1 MAKLILKAP
10 YYKPGHRT
18 ESGKSRGG
26 YAEYIATREGVEI
39 LRGGMLGYIGERQG
53 SHGLFSD
60 EGVKINLSAVSREI
74 DEHPGNV
81 WGIIISL
88 KREDA
93 ERLGYNSAEQWM
105 NLLRSHRNDI
115 AKEMQILPSNLRWY
129 AAYHNKEKNPHVHV
143 MVWSKE
149 PREPFL
155 SREGIHNLKQ
165 TFATDIFRQ
174 ELTSI
179 YKKQTEVRDDLKEK
193 YKNIIAKVV
202 AEIKNGD
209 HAVSPELVM
218 KMQLLSEKLEKHKG
232 KKVYGYLPKETK
244 TLVNEIVKM
253 LGYDPQLSQLYDAWY
268 GYKCET
274 VRTYTDTMPDKI
286 PIEENEEFKSIR
298 NAVVSAVRDIHTPPD
313 QPDYEVDHDYP
324 YLADKQNDFEFL
336 YRNVDQNHA
345 DKTKEHISFYRLGRY
360 YLENTDDIENAEY
373 WLRMAADNGNSLS
386 AYLIYKAYRDGKFD
400 ETPSD
405 KMKYLR
411 MAVDAKFGYAEY
423 EYAKYLRDKSPED
436 AKEYLRRAAE
446 HGCHQ
451 AEYAYGKILF
461 EEGNREEARA
471 WFERSAVEDEWTQT
485 RVGLLLYYQYEDYE
499 ASKEYMHRAADAGY
513 EPAKE
518 AIRAINNNLNAQI
531 IIGVCD
537 LFYYASNIIDDRA
550 EDMYAKEHQV
560 NYHGIDKK
568 QRREMRAKKHAQG
581 HTMSW

>member
-1 MAKLILKAP
+1 MAKLIFKAP

-53 SHGLFSD
+53 SNGLFSD
-60 EGVKINLSAVSREI
+60 EGEKINLSAVSREI

-81 WGIIISL
+81 WGMIISL

-93 ERLGYNSAEQWM
+93 ERLGYNSVEQWI
-105 NLLRSHRNDI
+105 NLLRSRRNDI
-115 AKEMQILPSNLRWY
+115 AKEMHILPSNLRWY
-129 AAYHNKEKNPHVHV
+129 AAYHNKETNPHVHI

-165 TFATDIFRQ
+165 TFASDIFRQ

-179 YKKQTEVRDDLKEK
+179 YKKQTEVRDDLKGK
-193 YKNIIAKVV
+193 YKSTIAKVV
-202 AEIKNGD
+202 AKIKNGD
-209 HAVSPELVM
+209 HAVPPELVM
-218 KMQLLSEKLEKHKG
+218 KMQLLSEKLQKHKG
-232 KKVYGYLPKETK
+232 KKVYGYLPKDTK
-244 TLVNEIVKM
+244 TLVNEIVKI
-253 LGYDPQLSQLYDAWY
+253 LGNDPQLSELYDAWY

-274 VRTYTDTMPDKI
+274 VRTYTDIMPDKI

-298 NAVVSAVRDIHTPPD
+298 NAVVSAVRDIHTPPE
-313 QPDYEVDHDYP
+313 QPDYAVEYDYQK
-324 YLADKQNDFEFL
+324 LKEHKDDFDYL
-336 YRNVDQNHA
+336 YRYANAYD
-345 DKTKEHISFYRLGRY
+345 DPIGYYRLGRY
-360 YLENTDDIENAEY
+360 YLKQTDDMENAEW

-386 AYLIYKAYRDGKFD
+386 AYLVYKAYRDRKFD
-400 ETPSD
+400 EKPSEM
-405 KMKYLR
+405 MKYLR
-411 MAVDAKFGYAEY
+411 MAADMKFGFAEY
-423 EYAKYLRDKSPED
+423 EYAKYLKDKFPEE
-436 AKEYLRRAAE
+436 AKTYFKRAAE

-451 AEYAYGKILF
+451 AEYAYGKMLF
-461 EEGNREEARA
+461 EEGNREEARV
-471 WFERSAVEDEWTQT
+471 WFERTTVDEDPWTQT
-485 RVGLLLYYQYEDYE
+485 RVGLLLYYEYEDYD
-499 ASKEYMHRAADAGY
+499 AGWEYMHKAADQGY

-531 IIGVCD
+531 VIGVCD

-568 QRREMRAKKHAQG
+568 QRREIRAKKQAQG
-581 HTMSW
+581 HSLTW

>member
-1 MAKLILKAP
+1 MAKLIFKAP

-53 SHGLFSD
+53 SNGLFSD
-60 EGVKINLSAVSREI
+60 EGEKINLSAVSREI

-81 WGIIISL
+81 WGMIISL

-93 ERLGYNSAEQWM
+93 ERLGYNSAEQWI

-115 AKEMQILPSNLRWY
+115 AKEMHILPSNLRWY
-129 AAYHNKEKNPHVHV
+129 AAYHNKETNPHVHI

-165 TFATDIFRQ
+165 TFALDIFRQ

-209 HAVSPELVM
+209 HAVAPELVM

-244 TLVNEIVKM
+244 ALVNEIVKM
-253 LGYDPQLSQLYDAWY
+253 LGSDPQLSELYDAWY

-274 VRTYTDTMPDKI
+274 VRTYTDIMPDKI

-298 NAVVSAVRDIHTPPD
+298 NAVVSAVRDIHTPPE
-313 QPDYEVDHDYP
+313 QPDYEVEYDYQK
-324 YLADKQNDFEFL
+324 LKEHKDDFDYL
-336 YRNVDQNHA
+336 YRYANAYDDQ
-345 DKTKEHISFYRLGRY
+345 IGYYRLGRY
-360 YLENTDDIENAEY
+360 YLEQTDDMENAEW

-386 AYLIYKAYRDGKFD
+386 AYLVYKAYRDRKFD
-400 ETPSD
+400 EKPSEM
-405 KMKYLR
+405 MKYLR
-411 MAVDAKFGYAEY
+411 MAADMKFGFAEY
-423 EYAKYLRDKSPED
+423 EYAKYLKDKFPEE
-436 AKEYLRRAAE
+436 AKTYFKRAAE

-451 AEYAYGKILF
+451 AEYAYGKMLF
-461 EEGNREEARA
+461 EEGNREEARV
-471 WFERSAVEDEWTQT
+471 WFERTTVDEDPWTQT
-485 RVGLLLYYQYEDYE
+485 RVGLLLYYEYEDYD
-499 ASKEYMHRAADAGY
+499 AGWEYMHKAADQGY

-531 IIGVCD
+531 VIGVCD

-568 QRREMRAKKHAQG
+568 QRREIRAKKQAQG

>member
-1 MAKLILKAP
+1 MAKLIFKAP

-53 SHGLFSD
+53 SNGLFSD
-60 EGVKINLSAVSREI
+60 EGEKINLSAVSREI

-81 WGIIISL
+81 WGMIISL

-93 ERLGYNSAEQWM
+93 ERLGYNSVEQWI
-105 NLLRSHRNDI
+105 NLLRSRRNDI
-115 AKEMQILPSNLRWY
+115 AKEMHILPSNLRWY
-129 AAYHNKEKNPHVHV
+129 AAYHNKETNPHVHI

-165 TFATDIFRQ
+165 TFASDIFRQ

-179 YKKQTEVRDDLKEK
+179 YKKQTEVRDDLKGK
-193 YKNIIAKVV
+193 YKSTIAKVV
-202 AEIKNGD
+202 AKIKNGD
-209 HAVSPELVM
+209 HAVPPELVM
-218 KMQLLSEKLEKHKG
+218 KMQLLSEKLQKHKG
-232 KKVYGYLPKETK
+232 KKVYGYLPKDTK
-244 TLVNEIVKM
+244 TLVNEIVKI
-253 LGYDPQLSQLYDAWY
+253 LGNDPQLSELYDAWY

-274 VRTYTDTMPDKI
+274 VRTYTDIMPDKI

-298 NAVVSAVRDIHTPPD
+298 NAVVSAVRDIHTPPE
-313 QPDYEVDHDYP
+313 QPDYAVEYDYQK
-324 YLADKQNDFEFL
+324 LKEHKDDFDYL
-336 YRNVDQNHA
+336 YRYANAYD
-345 DKTKEHISFYRLGRY
+345 DPIGYYRLGRY
-360 YLENTDDIENAEY
+360 YLKQTDDMENAEW

-386 AYLIYKAYRDGKFD
+386 AYLVYKAYRDRKFD
-400 ETPSD
+400 EKPSEM
-405 KMKYLR
+405 MKYLR
-411 MAVDAKFGYAEY
+411 MAADMKFGFAEY
-423 EYAKYLRDKSPED
+423 EYAKYLKDKFPEE
-436 AKEYLRRAAE
+436 AKTYFKRAAE

-451 AEYAYGKILF
+451 AEYAYGKMLF
-461 EEGNREEARA
+461 EEGNREEARV
-471 WFERSAVEDEWTQT
+471 WFERTTVDEDPWTQT
-485 RVGLLLYYQYEDYE
+485 RVGLLLYYEYEDYD
-499 ASKEYMHRAADAGY
+499 AGWEYMHKAADQGY

-531 IIGVCD
+531 VIGVCD

-568 QRREMRAKKHAQG
+568 QRREIRAKKQAQG

>member
-53 SHGLFSD
+53 SNGLFSD
-60 EGVKINLSAVSREI
+60 EGEKINLSAISREI
-74 DEHPGNV
+74 DEHQGNV
-81 WGIIISL
+81 WGMIISL
-88 KREDA
+88 GREDA

-105 NLLRSHRNDI
+105 NLLRSHRNDM
-115 AKEMQILPSNLRWY
+115 AKEMHILPSNLRWY
-129 AAYHNKEKNPHVHV
+129 AAYHNKEKNPHVHI

-202 AEIKNGD
+202 VEIKNGD

-232 KKVYGYLPKETK
+232 KKVYGYLDKNTK
-244 TLVNEIVKM
+244 ALVNEIVKM
-253 LGYDPQLSQLYDAWY
+253 LGNDQQLSELYDAWY

-286 PIEENEEFKSIR
+286 HIEENKEFKSIR
-298 NAVVSAVRDIHTPPD
+298 NAVVSAVRDIHIPRE
-313 QPDYEVDHDYP
+313 QPVAEEDYDYEKLKDH
-324 YLADKQNDFEFL
+324 ANDFDYL
-336 YRNVDQNHA
+336 YRYANAYD
-345 DKTKEHISFYRLGRY
+345 DPIGYYRLGRY
-360 YLENTDDIENAEY
+360 YLEKTDDMENAEW
-373 WLRMAADNGNSLS
+373 WLRMAADEGNSLS
-386 AYLIYKAYRDGKFD
+386 AYLIYKAYRDRKFD

-405 KMKYLR
+405 MMKYLR
-411 MAVDAKFGYAEY
+411 MAADAKFGYAEY
-423 EYAKYLRDKSPED
+423 EYAKYLRDKSSDE

-446 HGCHQ
+446 HGSFQ
-451 AEYAYGKILF
+451 AEYAYGKMLF
-461 EEGNREEARA
+461 EEGRRDEARA
-471 WFERSAVEDEWTQT
+471 YFERSATDDVWTQT

-499 ASKEYMHRAADAGY
+499 AGKEYMNSAAEQGY

-531 IIGVCD
+531 VIGVCD

-550 EDMYAKEHQV
+550 EDIYAKEHQV

-568 QRREMRAKKHAQG
+568 QRKEIRAKKHAQG

>member
-1 MAKLILKAP
+1 MAKLIFKAP

-53 SHGLFSD
+53 SNGLFSD
-60 EGVKINLSAVSREI
+60 EGEKINLSAVSREI

-81 WGIIISL
+81 WGMIISL

-93 ERLGYNSAEQWM
+93 ERLGYNSVEQWI
-105 NLLRSHRNDI
+105 NLLRSRRNDI
-115 AKEMQILPSNLRWY
+115 AKEMHILPSNLRWY
-129 AAYHNKEKNPHVHV
+129 AAYHNKETNPHVHI

-165 TFATDIFRQ
+165 TFASDIFRQ

-179 YKKQTEVRDDLKEK
+179 YKKQTEVRDDLKGE
-193 YKNIIAKVV
+193 YKSTIAKVV

-209 HAVSPELVM
+209 HAVPPELVM
-218 KMQLLSEKLEKHKG
+218 KMQLLSEKLQKHKG
-232 KKVYGYLPKETK
+232 KKVYGYLPKDTK
-244 TLVNEIVKM
+244 TLVNEIVKI
-253 LGYDPQLSQLYDAWY
+253 LGNDPQLSELYDAWY

-274 VRTYTDTMPDKI
+274 VRTYTDIMPDKI

-298 NAVVSAVRDIHTPPD
+298 NAVVSAVRDIHTPPE
-313 QPDYEVDHDYP
+313 QPDYAVEYDYQK
-324 YLADKQNDFEFL
+324 LKEHKDDFDYL
-336 YRNVDQNHA
+336 YRYANAYD
-345 DKTKEHISFYRLGRY
+345 DPIGYYRLGRY
-360 YLENTDDIENAEY
+360 YLKQTDDMENAEW

-386 AYLIYKAYRDGKFD
+386 AYLVYKAYRDRKFD
-400 ETPSD
+400 EKPSEM
-405 KMKYLR
+405 MKYLR
-411 MAVDAKFGYAEY
+411 MAADMKFGFAEY
-423 EYAKYLRDKSPED
+423 EYAKYLKDKFPEE
-436 AKEYLRRAAE
+436 AKTYFKRAAE

-451 AEYAYGKILF
+451 AEYAYGKMLF
-461 EEGNREEARA
+461 EEGNREEARV
-471 WFERSAVEDEWTQT
+471 WFERTTVDEDPWTQT
-485 RVGLLLYYQYEDYE
+485 RVGLLLYYEYEDYD
-499 ASKEYMHRAADAGY
+499 AGWEYMHKAADQGY

-531 IIGVCD
+531 VIGVCD

-568 QRREMRAKKHAQG
+568 QRREIRAKKQAQG
-581 HTMSW
+581 HSLTW

>member
-1 MAKLILKAP
+1 MARLILKAP

-53 SHGLFSD
+53 SNGLFSD
-60 EGVKINLSAVSREI
+60 EGEKINLSAVSREI

-81 WGIIISL
+81 WGMIISL

-93 ERLGYNSAEQWM
+93 ERLGYNSVEQWI
-105 NLLRSHRNDI
+105 NLLRSRRNDI
-115 AKEMQILPSNLRWY
+115 AKEMHILPSNLRWY
-129 AAYHNKEKNPHVHV
+129 AAYHNKETNPHVHI

-165 TFATDIFRQ
+165 TFASDIFRQ

-179 YKKQTEVRDDLKEK
+179 YKKQTEVRDDLKGK
-193 YKNIIAKVV
+193 YKSTIAKVV
-202 AEIKNGD
+202 AKIKNGD
-209 HAVSPELVM
+209 HAVPPELVM
-218 KMQLLSEKLEKHKG
+218 KMQLLSEKLQKHKG
-232 KKVYGYLPKETK
+232 KKVYGYLPKDTK
-244 TLVNEIVKM
+244 TLVNEIVKI
-253 LGYDPQLSQLYDAWY
+253 LGNDPQLSELYDAWY

-274 VRTYTDTMPDKI
+274 VRTYTDIMPDKI

-298 NAVVSAVRDIHTPPD
+298 NAVVSAVRDIHTPPE
-313 QPDYEVDHDYP
+313 QPDYAVEYDYQK
-324 YLADKQNDFEFL
+324 LKEHKDDFDYL
-336 YRNVDQNHA
+336 YRYANAYD
-345 DKTKEHISFYRLGRY
+345 DPIGYYRLGRY
-360 YLENTDDIENAEY
+360 YLEQTDDMENAEW

-386 AYLIYKAYRDGKFD
+386 AYLVYKAYRDRKFD
-400 ETPSD
+400 EKPSEM
-405 KMKYLR
+405 MKYLR
-411 MAVDAKFGYAEY
+411 MAADMKFGFAEY
-423 EYAKYLRDKSPED
+423 EYAKYLKDKFPEE
-436 AKEYLRRAAE
+436 AKTYFKRAAE

-451 AEYAYGKILF
+451 AEYAYGKMLF
-461 EEGNREEARA
+461 EEGNREEARV
-471 WFERSAVEDEWTQT
+471 WFERTTVDEDPWTQT
-485 RVGLLLYYQYEDYE
+485 RVGLLLYYEYEDYD
-499 ASKEYMHRAADAGY
+499 AGWEYMHKAADQGY

-531 IIGVCD
+531 VIGVCD

-568 QRREMRAKKHAQG
+568 QRREIRAKKQAQG
-581 HTMSW
+581 HSLTW

>member
-1 MAKLILKAP
+1 MARLILKAP
-10 YYKPGHRT
+10 YYKPGHKT
-18 ESGKSRGG
+18 ESGRSRGG

-39 LRGGMLGYIGERQG
+39 LRGGMLGYIGERHG
-53 SHGLFSD
+53 SNGLFSD
-60 EGVKINLSAVSREI
+60 EGEKINLSAISREI

-81 WGIIISL
+81 WGMIISL

-93 ERLGYNSAEQWM
+93 ERLGYNSAEQWI
-105 NLLRSHRNDI
+105 NLLRSRRNDI
-115 AKEMQILPSNLRWY
+115 AKEMHILPSNLRWY
-129 AAYHNKEKNPHVHV
+129 AAYHNKETNPHVHI

-149 PREPFL
+149 PREPYL

-244 TLVNEIVKM
+244 ALVNEIVKM
-253 LGYDPQLSQLYDAWY
+253 LGSDPQLSELYDAWY

-298 NAVVSAVRDIHTPPD
+298 NAVVSAVKDIHTPPE
-313 QPDYEVDHDYP
+313 QPDYEVEYDYQK
-324 YLADKQNDFEFL
+324 LKEHKDDFDYL
-336 YRNVDQNHA
+336 YRYANAYDDQ
-345 DKTKEHISFYRLGRY
+345 IGYYRLGRY
-360 YLENTDDIENAEY
+360 YLEQTDDMENAEW

-386 AYLIYKAYRDGKFD
+386 AYLVYKAYRDRKFD
-400 ETPSD
+400 EKPSEM
-405 KMKYLR
+405 MKYLR
-411 MAVDAKFGYAEY
+411 MAADMKFGFAEY
-423 EYAKYLRDKSPED
+423 EYAKYLKDKFPEE
-436 AKEYLRRAAE
+436 AKTYFKRAAE

-451 AEYAYGKILF
+451 AEYAYGKMLF
-461 EEGNREEARA
+461 EEGNREEARV
-471 WFERSAVEDEWTQT
+471 WFERTTVDEDPWTQT
-485 RVGLLLYYQYEDYE
+485 RVGLLLYYEYEDYD
-499 ASKEYMHRAADAGY
+499 AGWEYMHKAADQGY

-531 IIGVCD
+531 VIGVCD
-537 LFYYASNIIDDRA
+537 LLYYASNIIEDRT
-550 EDMYAKEHQV
+550 EDMYAKDQHQV

-568 QRREMRAKKHAQG
+568 QRNEIRAKKQAQG
-581 HTMSW
+581 HSLTW

>member
-53 SHGLFSD
+53 SNGLFSD
-60 EGVKINLSAVSREI
+60 EGEKINLSAISREI

-115 AKEMQILPSNLRWY
+115 AKEMHILPSNLRWY

-149 PREPFL
+149 PKEPFL

-193 YKNIIAKVV
+193 YKSTIAKVV

-244 TLVNEIVKM
+244 ALVNEIVKM
-253 LGYDPQLSQLYDAWY
+253 LGNDPQLSELYDAWY

-274 VRTYTDTMPDKI
+274 VRTYTDTMPEKI

-298 NAVVSAVRDIHTPPD
+298 NAVVSAVRDIHIPRE
-313 QPDYEVDHDYP
+313 QPDAEEDYDYEKLKDH
-324 YLADKQNDFEFL
+324 ANDFDYL
-336 YRNVDQNHA
+336 YRYANAYD
-345 DKTKEHISFYRLGRY
+345 DPIGYYRLGRY
-360 YLENTDDIENAEY
+360 YLEKTDDMENAEW
-373 WLRMAADNGNSLS
+373 WLRMAADEGNSLS
-386 AYLIYKAYRDGKFD
+386 AYLIYKAYRDHKFD

-405 KMKYLR
+405 MMKYLR
-411 MAVDAKFGYAEY
+411 MAADAKFGYAEY

-446 HGCHQ
+446 HGSFQ
-451 AEYAYGKILF
+451 AEYAYGKMLF
-461 EEGNREEARA
+461 EEGRCDEARA
-471 WFERSAVEDEWTQT
+471 YFERSATDDAWTQT

-499 ASKEYMHRAADAGY
+499 AGKEYMNSAAEQGY
-513 EPAKE
+513 EPAKK
-518 AIRAINNNLNAQI
+518 AIRAIEHNLNAQI
-531 IIGVCD
+531 VIGVCD
-537 LFYYASNIIDDRA
+537 LFCYASNIIDDRA
-550 EDMYAKEHQV
+550 EDMYAQEHQV

-568 QRREMRAKKHAQG
+568 QRREIRAKKQAQG
-581 HTMSW
+581 HSLTW

>member
-53 SHGLFSD
+53 SNGLFSD
-60 EGVKINLSAVSREI
+60 EGEKINLSAISREI

-115 AKEMQILPSNLRWY
+115 AKEMHILPSNLRWY

-149 PREPFL
+149 PKEPFL

-193 YKNIIAKVV
+193 YKSTIAKVV

-218 KMQLLSEKLEKHKG
+218 KMQLLSEKLEKHKA

-244 TLVNEIVKM
+244 ALVNEIVKM
-253 LGYDPQLSQLYDAWY
+253 LGNDPQLSELYDAWY

-274 VRTYTDTMPDKI
+274 VRTYTDTMPEKI

-298 NAVVSAVRDIHTPPD
+298 NAVVSAVRDIHIPRE
-313 QPDYEVDHDYP
+313 QPDAEEDYDYEKLKDH
-324 YLADKQNDFEFL
+324 ANDFDYL
-336 YRNVDQNHA
+336 YRYANAYD
-345 DKTKEHISFYRLGRY
+345 DPIGYYRLGRY
-360 YLENTDDIENAEY
+360 YLEKTDDMENAEW
-373 WLRMAADNGNSLS
+373 WLRMAADEGNSLS
-386 AYLIYKAYRDGKFD
+386 AYLIYKAYRDHKFD

-405 KMKYLR
+405 MMKYLR
-411 MAVDAKFGYAEY
+411 MAADAKFGYAEY

-446 HGCHQ
+446 HGSFQ
-451 AEYAYGKILF
+451 AGYAYGKMLF
-461 EEGNREEARA
+461 EEGRCDEARA
-471 WFERSAVEDEWTQT
+471 YFERSATDDAWTQT

-499 ASKEYMHRAADAGY
+499 AGKEYMNSAAEQGY

-518 AIRAINNNLNAQI
+518 AIRAIEHNLNAQI
-531 IIGVCD
+531 VIGVCD
-537 LFYYASNIIDDRA
+537 LFCYASNIIDDRA
-550 EDMYAKEHQV
+550 EDMYAQEHQV

-568 QRREMRAKKHAQG
+568 QRREIRAKKQAQG
-581 HTMSW
+581 HSLTW

>member
-1 MAKLILKAP
+1 MAKLIFKAP

-53 SHGLFSD
+53 SNGLFSD
-60 EGVKINLSAVSREI
+60 EGEKINLSAVSREI

-81 WGIIISL
+81 WGMIISL

-93 ERLGYNSAEQWM
+93 ERLGYNSAEQWI

-115 AKEMQILPSNLRWY
+115 AKEMNILPSNLRWY
-129 AAYHNKEKNPHVHV
+129 AAYHNKETNPHVHI

-149 PREPFL
+149 PREPYL

-165 TFATDIFRQ
+165 TFALDIFRQ

-179 YKKQTEVRDDLKEK
+179 YKKQTEVRDDLKGE
-193 YKNIIAKVV
+193 YKSTIAKVV
-202 AEIKNGD
+202 ADIKYGD
-209 HAVSPELVM
+209 HAVAPELVM
-218 KMQLLSEKLEKHKG
+218 KMQILSERLQKHKG
-232 KKVYGYLPKETK
+232 KKVYGYLDKETK
-244 TLVNEIVKM
+244 DLVNEIVKM
-253 LGYDPQLSQLYDAWY
+253 LGNDPQLSELYDAWY
-268 GYKCET
+268 GYKCEI
-274 VRTYTDTMPDKI
+274 VRTYTDTMPEKI

-298 NAVVSAVRDIHTPPD
+298 NAVVSAVRDIHTPPE
-313 QPDYEVDHDYP
+313 QPGYEVEYDYQK
-324 YLADKQNDFEFL
+324 LKEHKDDFDYL
-336 YRNVDQNHA
+336 YRYANAYDDQ
-345 DKTKEHISFYRLGRY
+345 IGYYRLGRY
-360 YLENTDDIENAEY
+360 YLEQTDDMENAEW

-386 AYLIYKAYRDGKFD
+386 AYLVYKAYRDRKFD
-400 ETPSD
+400 EKPSEM
-405 KMKYLR
+405 MKYLR
-411 MAVDAKFGYAEY
+411 MAADMKFGFAEY
-423 EYAKYLRDKSPED
+423 EYAKYLKDKFPEE
-436 AKEYLRRAAE
+436 AKTYFKRAAE

-451 AEYAYGKILF
+451 AEYAYGKMLF
-461 EEGNREEARA
+461 EEGNREEARV
-471 WFERSAVEDEWTQT
+471 WFERTTVDEDPWTQT
-485 RVGLLLYYQYEDYE
+485 RVGLLLYYEYEDYD
-499 ASKEYMHRAADAGY
+499 AGWEYMHKAADQGY

-531 IIGVCD
+531 VIGVCD

-568 QRREMRAKKHAQG
+568 QRREIRAKKQAQG

>member
-1 MAKLILKAP
+1 MAKLIFKAP

-53 SHGLFSD
+53 SNGLFSD
-60 EGVKINLSAVSREI
+60 EGEKINLSAISREI
-74 DEHPGNV
+74 DEHQGNV
-81 WGIIISL
+81 WGMIISL
-88 KREDA
+88 GREDA

-115 AKEMQILPSNLRWY
+115 AKEIHILPSNLRWY

-209 HAVSPELVM
+209 HAISPELVM
-218 KMQLLSEKLEKHKG
+218 KMQLLSEKLENHKG
-232 KKVYGYLPKETK
+232 KKVYGYLDKNTK
-244 TLVNEIVKM
+244 ALVNEIVKM
-253 LGYDPQLSQLYDAWY
+253 LGNDPQISQLYDAWY

-274 VRTYTDTMPDKI
+274 VRTYTDTRPTKI

-298 NAVVSAVRDIHTPPD
+298 NAVVSAVRDIHVPRE
-313 QPDYEVDHDYP
+313 QPDAEEDYDYEKLKDH
-324 YLADKQNDFEFL
+324 ANDFDYL
-336 YRNVDQNHA
+336 YHYANAYD
-345 DKTKEHISFYRLGRY
+345 DPIGYYRLGRY
-360 YLENTDDIENAEY
+360 YLEKTDDMENAEW
-373 WLRMAADNGNSLS
+373 WLRMAADEGNSLS
-386 AYLIYKAYRDGKFD
+386 AYLIYKAYRDRKFD

-405 KMKYLR
+405 MMKYLR
-411 MAVDAKFGYAEY
+411 MAADAKFGYAEY
-423 EYAKYLRDKSPED
+423 EYAKYLRDKSSDE

-446 HGCHQ
+446 HGSFQ
-451 AEYAYGKILF
+451 AEYAYGKMLF
-461 EEGNREEARA
+461 EEGRRDEARA
-471 WFERSAVEDEWTQT
+471 YFERSATDDAWTQT

-499 ASKEYMHRAADAGY
+499 AGKEYMNSAAEQGY

-531 IIGVCD
+531 VIGVCD
-537 LFYYASNIIDDRA
+537 LFYYASNTIDDRA
-550 EDMYAKEHQV
+550 EDMYAQEHQV

-568 QRREMRAKKHAQG
+568 QRREIRAKKHAQG

>member
-18 ESGKSRGG
+18 ESGRSRGG

-53 SHGLFSD
+53 SNGLFSD
-60 EGVKINLSAVSREI
+60 EGEKINLSAISREI

-93 ERLGYNSAEQWM
+93 ERLGYNSAEQWL

-115 AKEMQILPSNLRWY
+115 AKEMHILPSNLRWY
-129 AAYHNKEKNPHVHV
+129 AAYHNKEKNPHVHI

-165 TFATDIFRQ
+165 TFASDIFRQ

-244 TLVNEIVKM
+244 ALVNEIVKM
-253 LGYDPQLSQLYDAWY
+253 LENDPQLSELYDAWY
-268 GYKCET
+268 GYK
-274 VRTYTDTMPDKI
+274 
-286 PIEENEEFKSIR
+286 
-298 NAVVSAVRDIHTPPD
+298 
-313 QPDYEVDHDYP
+313 
-324 YLADKQNDFEFL
+324 
-336 YRNVDQNHA
+336 
-345 DKTKEHISFYRLGRY
+345 
-360 YLENTDDIENAEY
+360 
-373 WLRMAADNGNSLS
+373 
-386 AYLIYKAYRDGKFD
+386 
-400 ETPSD
+400 
-405 KMKYLR
+405 
-411 MAVDAKFGYAEY
+411 
-423 EYAKYLRDKSPED
+423 
-436 AKEYLRRAAE
+436 
-446 HGCHQ
+446 
-451 AEYAYGKILF
+451 
-461 EEGNREEARA
+461 
-471 WFERSAVEDEWTQT
+471 
-485 RVGLLLYYQYEDYE
+485 
-499 ASKEYMHRAADAGY
+499 
-513 EPAKE
+513 
-518 AIRAINNNLNAQI
+518 
-531 IIGVCD
+531 
-537 LFYYASNIIDDRA
+537 
-550 EDMYAKEHQV
+550 
-560 NYHGIDKK
+560 
-568 QRREMRAKKHAQG
+568 
-581 HTMSW
+581 

>member
-1 MAKLILKAP
+1 MAKLIFKAP

-53 SHGLFSD
+53 SNGLFSD
-60 EGVKINLSAVSREI
+60 EGEKINLSAVSREI

-81 WGIIISL
+81 WGMIISL

-93 ERLGYNSAEQWM
+93 ERLGYNSAEQWI

-115 AKEMQILPSNLRWY
+115 AKEMHILPSNLRWY
-129 AAYHNKEKNPHVHV
+129 AAYHNKETNPHVHI

-179 YKKQTEVRDDLKEK
+179 YKKQTEVRDDLKGE
-193 YKNIIAKVV
+193 YKSTIAKVV
-202 AEIKNGD
+202 ADIKNGD
-209 HAVSPELVM
+209 HAVTPELVM

-232 KKVYGYLPKETK
+232 KKVYGYLDKETK
-244 TLVNEIVKM
+244 ALVNEIVKI
-253 LGYDPQLSQLYDAWY
+253 LGNDPQLSELYDAWY

-274 VRTYTDTMPDKI
+274 VRTYTDTMPEKI

-298 NAVVSAVRDIHTPPD
+298 NAVVSAVRDIHTPPE
-313 QPDYEVDHDYP
+313 QHEYAVEYDYP
-324 YLADKQNDFEFL
+324 ELKKHKDDFDYLNSYVIINQNAIG
-336 YRNVDQNHA
+336 Y
-345 DKTKEHISFYRLGRY
+345 YRLGRY
-360 YLENTDDIENAEY
+360 YLEQTDDMENAEWY
-373 WLRMAADNGNSLS
+373 LKKAADNGNSLS
-386 AYLIYKAYRDGKFD
+386 AYLVYKAYRDRKFD
-400 ETPSD
+400 EKPSEM
-405 KMKYLR
+405 MKYLR
-411 MAVDAKFGYAEY
+411 MAADMKFGFAEY
-423 EYAKYLRDKSPED
+423 EYAKYLKDKSPKD
-436 AKEYLRRAAE
+436 AKEYLKRAAE
-446 HGCHQ
+446 HGCEH
-451 AEYAYGKILF
+451 ANYAYGKMLF
-461 EEGNREEARA
+461 EEGKHEEARE
-471 WFERSAVEDEWTQT
+471 WLERSTVDDAWTQM
-485 RVGLLLYYQYEDYE
+485 RVGLLLYYEYEDYD
-499 ASKEYMHRAADAGY
+499 AGWDYMHKAADQGY

-531 IIGVCD
+531 VIGVCD

-550 EDMYAKEHQV
+550 EDMYAKEHKV

-568 QRREMRAKKHAQG
+568 QRKEIRAKKQAQG

>member
-1 MAKLILKAP
+1 MARLILKAP
-10 YYKPGHRT
+10 YYKPGHKT

-53 SHGLFSD
+53 SNGLFSD
-60 EGVKINLSAVSREI
+60 EGEKINLSAIRREI
-74 DEHPGNV
+74 DEHQGNV

-88 KREDA
+88 RREDA
-93 ERLGYNSAEQWM
+93 ERLGYNSAEQWI
-105 NLLRSHRNDI
+105 NLLRSRRNDI
-115 AKEMQILPSNLRWY
+115 AKEMNILPSNLRWY
-129 AAYHNKEKNPHVHV
+129 AAYHNKETNPHVHI

-149 PREPFL
+149 PREPYL

-165 TFATDIFRQ
+165 TFASDIFRQ

-179 YKKQTEVRDDLKEK
+179 YKKQTEVRDDLKGE
-193 YKNIIAKVV
+193 YKSTIARVV

-209 HAVSPELVM
+209 HAVAPELVM
-218 KMQLLSEKLEKHKG
+218 KMQMLSERLQKHKG
-232 KKVYGYLPKETK
+232 KKVYGYLDKETK
-244 TLVNEIVKM
+244 ALVNEIVKI
-253 LGYDPQLSQLYDAWY
+253 LGNDPQLSELYDAWY

-274 VRTYTDTMPDKI
+274 VSTYTDTMPEKI

-298 NAVVSAVRDIHTPPD
+298 NAVMSAVRDIHTPPE
-313 QPDYEVDHDYP
+313 QPGYEVEYDYQK
-324 YLADKQNDFEFL
+324 LKEHKDDFDYL
-336 YRNVDQNHA
+336 YRYANAYDDQ
-345 DKTKEHISFYRLGRY
+345 IGYYRLGRY
-360 YLENTDDIENAEY
+360 YLEQTDDMENAEW

-386 AYLIYKAYRDGKFD
+386 AYLVYKAYRDRKFD
-400 ETPSD
+400 EKPSEM
-405 KMKYLR
+405 MKYLR
-411 MAVDAKFGYAEY
+411 MAADMKFGFAEY
-423 EYAKYLRDKSPED
+423 EYAKYLKDKFPEE
-436 AKEYLRRAAE
+436 AKTYFKRAAE

-451 AEYAYGKILF
+451 AEYAYGKMLF
-461 EEGNREEARA
+461 EEGNREEARV
-471 WFERSAVEDEWTQT
+471 WFERTTVDEDPWTQT
-485 RVGLLLYYQYEDYE
+485 RVGLLLYYEYEDYD
-499 ASKEYMHRAADAGY
+499 AGWEYMHKAADQGY

-531 IIGVCD
+531 VIGVCD

-568 QRREMRAKKHAQG
+568 QRREIRAKKQAQG

>member
-53 SHGLFSD
+53 SNGLFSD
-60 EGVKINLSAVSREI
+60 EGEKINLSAISREI

-81 WGIIISL
+81 WGMIISL

-93 ERLGYNSAEQWM
+93 ERLGYNSAEQWI
-105 NLLRSHRNDI
+105 NLFRSHRNDI
-115 AKEMQILPSNLRWY
+115 AKEMHISPSNLRWY
-129 AAYHNKEKNPHVHV
+129 AAYHNKETNPHVHV

-149 PREPFL
+149 PQEPYL

-193 YKNIIAKVV
+193 YKAHIAKVV
-202 AEIKNGD
+202 AEIKNSD
-209 HAVSPELVM
+209 HAVSHELVM

-232 KKVYGYLPKETK
+232 KKIYGYLPKETK
-244 TLVNEIVKM
+244 ALVGEIVKM
-253 LGYDPQLSQLYDAWY
+253 LGSDPQLSELYDSWY

-286 PIEENEEFKSIR
+286 PLEENKEFNSIR
-298 NAVVSAVRDIHTPPD
+298 NAVVSATRDIHIPKD
-313 QPDYEVDHDYP
+313 QPDREIKYDYEKLKEHADDFDY
-324 YLADKQNDFEFL
+324 L
-336 YRNVDQNHA
+336 YRYANFND
-345 DKTKEHISFYRLGRY
+345 DPIGYYRLGRY
-360 YLENTDDIENAEY
+360 YLEKTDDMENAEY
-373 WLRMAADNGNSLS
+373 WLRLAADNGNALS
-386 AYLIYKAYRDGKFD
+386 AYLIYKAYRDRKFD

-411 MAVDAKFGYAEY
+411 MAADAKFGYAEY
-423 EYAKYLRDKSPED
+423 EYAKYLKDKSSED
-436 AKEYLRRAAE
+436 AKEYFKRAAE
-446 HGCHQ
+446 HGSFQ
-451 AEYAYGKILF
+451 AEYTLGRILF
-461 EEGNREEARA
+461 EEGKREEARA
-471 WFERSAVEDEWTQT
+471 YFERSAENDNWTAT
-485 RVGLLLYYQYEDYE
+485 RVGLLLYYEYGDYE
-499 ASKEYMHRAADAGY
+499 QGKEYIQTAAENGY

-518 AIRAINNNLNAQI
+518 AIKAINNNLNAQI
-531 IIGVCD
+531 VIGVCD

-560 NYHGIDKK
+560 NFHGIDRK
-568 QRREMRAKKHAQG
+568 QRREIRAKRYAQG

>member
-53 SHGLFSD
+53 SNGLFSD
-60 EGVKINLSAVSREI
+60 EGEKINLSAISREI

-81 WGIIISL
+81 WGMIISL

-115 AKEMQILPSNLRWY
+115 AKEMHILPSNLRWY
-129 AAYHNKEKNPHVHV
+129 AAYHNKEKNPHVHI

-165 TFATDIFRQ
+165 TFATNIFRQ

-193 YKNIIAKVV
+193 YKKIIAKVV

-209 HAVSPELVM
+209 HAVSPKLVM

-232 KKVYGYLPKETK
+232 KKVYGYLPKDTK

-253 LGYDPQLSQLYDAWY
+253 LGSDPQLSQLYDAWY

-274 VRTYTDTMPDKI
+274 VRTYTDIMPDKI

-313 QPDYEVDHDYP
+313 QPDYAVDYDYSK
-324 YLADKQNDFEFL
+324 LKEHKDDFDYL
-336 YRNVDQNHA
+336 YRYANAYD
-345 DKTKEHISFYRLGRY
+345 DPIGYYRLGRY
-360 YLENTDDIENAEY
+360 YLEQTDDMENAEW

-386 AYLIYKAYRDGKFD
+386 AYLVYKAYRDRKFD
-400 ETPSD
+400 EKPSEM
-405 KMKYLR
+405 MKYLR
-411 MAVDAKFGYAEY
+411 MAADLKFGFAEY
-423 EYAKYLRDKSPED
+423 EYAKYLKDKSPED
-436 AKEYLRRAAE
+436 AKGYLRRAAE
-446 HGCHQ
+446 HGCEH
-451 AEYAYGKILF
+451 ANYAYGKMLF
-461 EEGNREEARA
+461 EEGKREEARE
-471 WFERSAVEDEWTQT
+471 WLERSTVDDAWTQM
-485 RVGLLLYYQYEDYE
+485 RVGLLLYYEYEDYD
-499 ASKEYMHRAADAGY
+499 AGWEYMHKAADQGY

-531 IIGVCD
+531 VIGVCD
-537 LFYYASNIIDDRA
+537 RFYYARNIIDDIA
-550 EDMYAKEHQV
+550 EDMYAKDQHQV

-568 QRREMRAKKHAQG
+568 QRREIRAKKQAQG
-581 HTMSW
+581 HSLSW

>member
-10 YYKPGHRT
+10 YYKPEHRT

-53 SHGLFSD
+53 SNGLFSD
-60 EGVKINLSAVSREI
+60 EGEKINLSAISREI

-115 AKEMQILPSNLRWY
+115 AKEMHILPSNLRWY
-129 AAYHNKEKNPHVHV
+129 AAYHNKEKNPHVHI

-209 HAVSPELVM
+209 HSVSPELVM

-244 TLVNEIVKM
+244 ALVNEIVKM
-253 LGYDPQLSQLYDAWY
+253 LGNDPQLSELYDAWY

-313 QPDYEVDHDYP
+313 QPDYAVDHDYSK
-324 YLADKQNDFEFL
+324 LKEHADDFDYL
-336 YRNVDQNHA
+336 YRYANAYD
-345 DKTKEHISFYRLGRY
+345 DPIGYYRLGRY
-360 YLENTDDIENAEY
+360 YFEKTDDMENAEW
-373 WLRMAADNGNSLS
+373 WLRMAADEGNSLS

-405 KMKYLR
+405 MMKYLR
-411 MAVDAKFGYAEY
+411 KAADAKFGYAEY
-423 EYAKYLRDKSPED
+423 EYAKYLRDKSPDE

-461 EEGNREEARA
+461 EEGNREEARS

-499 ASKEYMHRAADAGY
+499 AGKEYMHRASDAGY

-550 EDMYAKEHQV
+550 EDMYAQEHQV

-568 QRREMRAKKHAQG
+568 QRREIRAKKQAQG
-581 HTMSW
+581 HSLTW

>member
-1 MAKLILKAP
+1 MAKLIFKAP

-53 SHGLFSD
+53 SNGLFSD
-60 EGVKINLSAVSREI
+60 EGEKINLSAVSREI

-81 WGIIISL
+81 WGMIISL

-93 ERLGYNSAEQWM
+93 ERLGYNSAEQWI

-115 AKEMQILPSNLRWY
+115 AKEMNILPSNLRWY

-149 PREPFL
+149 PREPYL

-209 HAVSPELVM
+209 HAVAPELVM

-244 TLVNEIVKM
+244 ALVNEIVKM
-253 LGYDPQLSQLYDAWY
+253 LGSDPQLSELYDAWY

-274 VRTYTDTMPDKI
+274 VRTYTDIMPDKI

-298 NAVVSAVRDIHTPPD
+298 NAVVSAVRDIHTPPE
-313 QPDYEVDHDYP
+313 QPYYEVEYDYQK
-324 YLADKQNDFEFL
+324 LKEHKDDFDYL
-336 YRNVDQNHA
+336 YRYANAYD
-345 DKTKEHISFYRLGRY
+345 DPIGYYRLGRY
-360 YLENTDDIENAEY
+360 YLEQTDDMENAEW

-386 AYLIYKAYRDGKFD
+386 AYLVYKAYRDRKFD
-400 ETPSD
+400 EKPSEM
-405 KMKYLR
+405 MKYLR
-411 MAVDAKFGYAEY
+411 MAADMHFGFAEY
-423 EYAKYLRDKSPED
+423 EYAKYLKDKSPED
-436 AKEYLRRAAE
+436 AKEYFKRAAE
-446 HGCHQ
+446 HGCEQ
-451 AEYAYGKILF
+451 ANYAYGKMLF
-461 EEGNREEARA
+461 EEGNREEARE
-471 WFERSAVEDEWTQT
+471 WLERSTADEDAWTQM
-485 RVGLLLYYQYEDYE
+485 RVGLLLYYEYEDYD
-499 ASKEYMHRAADAGY
+499 AGWEYMRKAADQGY

-531 IIGVCD
+531 VIGVCD
-537 LFYYASNIIDDRA
+537 LFRYASNIIDDRA

-568 QRREMRAKKHAQG
+568 QRREIRAKKQAQG
-581 HTMSW
+581 HSLTW

>member
-18 ESGKSRGG
+18 ESGRSRGG

-53 SHGLFSD
+53 SNGLFSD

-74 DEHPGNV
+74 DEHSGNV
-81 WGIIISL
+81 WGIIIPL

-93 ERLGYNSAEQWM
+93 ERLGYHSAEQWM

-115 AKEMQILPSNLRWY
+115 AKEMHILPSNLRWY
-129 AAYHNKEKNPHVHV
+129 AAYHNKETNPHVHV

-149 PREPFL
+149 PQEPFL
-155 SREGIHNLKQ
+155 SRVGIHNLKQ

-179 YKKQTEVRDDLKEK
+179 YKKQTKVRDDLKEK
-193 YKNIIAKVV
+193 YKSRIAKVV

-209 HAVSPELVM
+209 HAISPELIM

-244 TLVNEIVKM
+244 ALVNEIVKM
-253 LGYDPQLSQLYDAWY
+253 LEEDKMIAELYESWY

-298 NAVVSAVRDIHTPPD
+298 NAVVSAVRDIHTPPE
-313 QPDYEVDHDYP
+313 QPDYEVDHDYSK
-324 YLADKQNDFEFL
+324 LKEHANDFDYL
-336 YRNVDQNHA
+336 YRYANAYDNP
-345 DKTKEHISFYRLGRY
+345 IGYYRLGRY
-360 YLENTDDIENAEY
+360 YLEKTDDMENAEW
-373 WLRMAADNGNSLS
+373 WLRMAADEGNSLS
-386 AYLIYKAYRDGKFD
+386 AYLIYKAYRDGKFE

-405 KMKYLR
+405 KMKYLC
-411 MAVDAKFGYAEY
+411 MAADAKFGYAEY
-423 EYAKYLRDKSPED
+423 EYAKCLRDKSPED

-446 HGCHQ
+446 HGCNQ
-451 AEYAYGKILF
+451 AEYAYGKMLF
-461 EEGNREEARA
+461 EEGKREEARA
-471 WFERSAVEDEWTQT
+471 YFERSAENDPWTQT
-485 RVGLLLYYQYEDYE
+485 RVGLLLYYEYKDCQAGKKYLLKAAED
-499 ASKEYMHRAADAGY
+499 GY

-518 AIRAINNNLNAQI
+518 SIRAIEHNLNAQI
-531 IIGVCD
+531 VIGVCD

-550 EDMYAKEHQV
+550 EDMYAKEHQI

-568 QRREMRAKKHAQG
+568 QRREMRAKKQAQG
-581 HTMSW
+581 HTLSW

>member
-1 MAKLILKAP
+1 MAKLIFKAP

-53 SHGLFSD
+53 SNGLFSD
-60 EGVKINLSAVSREI
+60 EGEKINLSAVSREI

-81 WGIIISL
+81 WGMIISL

-93 ERLGYNSAEQWM
+93 ERLGYNSAEQWI

-115 AKEMQILPSNLRWY
+115 AKEMNILPSNLRWY

-149 PREPFL
+149 PREPYL

-209 HAVSPELVM
+209 HAVAPELVM

-232 KKVYGYLPKETK
+232 KKVYGYLDKNTK
-244 TLVNEIVKM
+244 ALVNEIVKM
-253 LGYDPQLSQLYDAWY
+253 LGNDPQLSQLYDAWY

-274 VRTYTDTMPDKI
+274 VRTYTDIMPDKI

-298 NAVVSAVRDIHTPPD
+298 NAVVSAVRDIHTPPE
-313 QPDYEVDHDYP
+313 QPYYEVEYDYQK
-324 YLADKQNDFEFL
+324 LKEHKDDFDYL
-336 YRNVDQNHA
+336 YRYANAYD
-345 DKTKEHISFYRLGRY
+345 DPIGYYRLGRY
-360 YLENTDDIENAEY
+360 YLEQTDDMENAEW

-386 AYLIYKAYRDGKFD
+386 AYLVYKAYRDRKFD
-400 ETPSD
+400 EKPSEM
-405 KMKYLR
+405 MKYLR
-411 MAVDAKFGYAEY
+411 MAADMKFGFAEY
-423 EYAKYLRDKSPED
+423 EYAKYLKDKSPED
-436 AKEYLRRAAE
+436 AKEYFKRAAE
-446 HGCHQ
+446 HGCEQ
-451 AEYAYGKILF
+451 ANYAYGKMLF
-461 EEGNREEARA
+461 EEGNREEARE
-471 WFERSAVEDEWTQT
+471 WLERSTADEDAWTQM
-485 RVGLLLYYQYEDYE
+485 RVGLLLYYEYEDYD
-499 ASKEYMHRAADAGY
+499 AGWEYMRKAADQGY

-531 IIGVCD
+531 VIGVCD
-537 LFYYASNIIDDRA
+537 LFRYASNIIDDRA

-568 QRREMRAKKHAQG
+568 QRREIRAKKQAQG
-581 HTMSW
+581 HSLTW